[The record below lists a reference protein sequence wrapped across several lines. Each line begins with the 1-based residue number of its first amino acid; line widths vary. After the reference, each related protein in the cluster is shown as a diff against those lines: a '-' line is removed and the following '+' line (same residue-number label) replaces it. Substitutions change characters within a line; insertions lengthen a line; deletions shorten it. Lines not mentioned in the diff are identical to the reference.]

1 MDNKELNRITLMK
14 EAAKRAKEKY
24 LNASPEEKEQ
34 IILKSKDAIKK
45 FREKLLEVQ
54 KGE

>member
-45 FREKLLEVQ
+45 FREKLLEAQ